1 MYSTLPPQEGRDP
14 KLSSIM
20 PARPRQ
26 SAAAPSAAVAS
37 AVTLQ
42 RPHCSPSNVAKPV
55 NMSAATM
62 KQPPQVGTDPK
73 LLACMNDGDAA
84 ISSSSHANFTPTMK
98 QPPQVGTDPKLLACI
113 NDGDAA
119 ISSSPHANLSVAASP
134 SQQQQLTD
142 AAPPSKESI
151 ANSLHSFKQTSPI
164 TTEKKDLQNTNAGV
178 MANFRPMRPIPV
190 DSLTHSNQCLAEKQS
205 MVDASIN
212 IQPETESHSML
223 TNVSSASIDAA
234 AEPCINNSNFW
245 LQEEE
250 ERFLLGLRMYGWGQW
265 KRIQPIVKTRTNKQI
280 KSHAQKREK
289 VNPEIKIK
297 YSKAPCRRGRISS
310 GVLANDAR
318 VLSTNGG
325 DLLTAI
331 ARDDQHQFPPLE
343 QMVKDVYQT
352 NNGDGPNSRVRRY
365 RHTPY
370 HRSTYHPQSPKVIAH
385 SSPSTQEQESVTAT
399 ATNSVPQEQLCK
411 EASYSPGIEV
421 YTRKSNGNWA
431 GDIIQAVNS
440 SGPKHLYLL
449 RHNGEGDVPSVP
461 EDLIMSKT
469 RYEEMIRELDV
480 RFGLPA
486 DSKLT
491 WPHPL
496 PGGTPVYAQWIN
508 RLNPDTHA
516 RWISGT
522 VNSCEKGDDGYRYH
536 ILFDN
541 EEEDHGLHE
550 KSILHRLDYDKLFKQ
565 K

>member
-98 QPPQVGTDPKLLACI
+98 QPPQVGTDPKLLAYM

-119 ISSSPHANLSVAASP
+119 ISSSSSSSSHANLSVAAPAP
-134 SQQQQLTD
+134 SQNQHQQLTD

-151 ANSLHSFKQTSPI
+151 ANSLLSFKQTSPI
-164 TTEKKDLQNTNAGV
+164 TTEKKGLQNTNTGV
-178 MANFRPMRPIPV
+178 MANFRSMRPIPG

-250 ERFLLGLRMYGWGQW
+250 ERFL
-265 KRIQPIVKTRTNKQI
+265 
-280 KSHAQKREK
+280 
-289 VNPEIKIK
+289 
-297 YSKAPCRRGRISS
+297 
-310 GVLANDAR
+310 
-318 VLSTNGG
+318 
-325 DLLTAI
+325 
-331 ARDDQHQFPPLE
+331 
-343 QMVKDVYQT
+343 
-352 NNGDGPNSRVRRY
+352 
-365 RHTPY
+365 
-370 HRSTYHPQSPKVIAH
+370 
-385 SSPSTQEQESVTAT
+385 
-399 ATNSVPQEQLCK
+399 
-411 EASYSPGIEV
+411 
-421 YTRKSNGNWA
+421 
-431 GDIIQAVNS
+431 
-440 SGPKHLYLL
+440 
-449 RHNGEGDVPSVP
+449 
-461 EDLIMSKT
+461 
-469 RYEEMIRELDV
+469 
-480 RFGLPA
+480 
-486 DSKLT
+486 
-491 WPHPL
+491 
-496 PGGTPVYAQWIN
+496 
-508 RLNPDTHA
+508 
-516 RWISGT
+516 
-522 VNSCEKGDDGYRYH
+522 
-536 ILFDN
+536 
-541 EEEDHGLHE
+541 
-550 KSILHRLDYDKLFKQ
+550 
-565 K
+565 